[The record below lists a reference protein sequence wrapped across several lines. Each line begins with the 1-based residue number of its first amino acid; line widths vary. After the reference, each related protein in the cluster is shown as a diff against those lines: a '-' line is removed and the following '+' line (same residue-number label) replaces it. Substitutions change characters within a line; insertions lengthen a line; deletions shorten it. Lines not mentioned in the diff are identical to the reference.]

1 MRLESTLNNC
11 SGVQEFASAA
21 ANWIGQT
28 AYAVGSAIAQGAQKV
43 AEFVRPY
50 FESLK
55 SFVQE
60 NKQGIFIFTLGAMLG
75 AFALHVI
82 NSVFCRG
89 HHRPESTATMTATVT
104 TATTTGT
111 I

>member
-60 NKQGIFIFTLGAMLG
+60 NKQDIFIFTIGAMIG

-89 HHRPESTATMTATVT
+89 THQHHDTTATTATT
-104 TATTTGT
+104 TAATTTGT